1 MYFGKTFSE
10 VAKLYSNWRKL
21 SLMFDSGSYIKSVNT
36 SMQQLES
43 KDCLDKKNYILEVIC
58 TCSLATFELNSLD
71 TSYLR
76 GGGIVFPEQHNE
88 PVQASYFGTTTWY
101 SRPMPIEAEITLRS
115 IDFTR
120 EAFEDT
126 L

>member
-1 MYFGKTFSE
+1 MFG
-10 VAKLYSNWRKL
+10 
-21 SLMFDSGSYIKSVNT
+21 SGSYIKHVNT
-36 SMQQLES
+36 SVQQLES
-43 KDCLDKKNYILEVIC
+43 KDCLDKKNHVLEVIC
-58 TCSLATFELNSLD
+58 TCSLAAFELNSLD

-88 PVQASYFGTTTWY
+88 PLQVNYFGTTALY
-101 SRPMPIEAEITLRS
+101 SKPMNMEAEITLRS

-120 EAFEDT
+120 AAFEDI

>member
-1 MYFGKTFSE
+1 MYFGKTFRE
-10 VAKLYSNWRKL
+10 VAKQYSNWRKL
-21 SLMFDSGSYIKSVNT
+21 NLMFGSGSYIKNVSTSV
-36 SMQQLES
+36 QQLES
-43 KDCLDKKNYILEVIC
+43 KDCLDKKNHVLEVIC

-76 GGGIVFPEQHNE
+76 GGIVFPEQHIE
-88 PVQASYFGTTTWY
+88 PLQVNYFGTTAMF
-101 SRPMPIEAEITLRS
+101 SQPMRIEAEITLRS

-126 L
+126 I